1 MLNIVIP
8 MAGAGSRFMEAGYL
22 VPKPLIAVH
31 NRQMIELVINNLRPK
46 REHRFIF
53 LCRTEH
59 IQRYNLRNMLKQWA
73 GENAVILEV
82 DRITDGAACTV
93 LIAREL
99 IASSEP
105 LMVANCDQY
114 VDVSIDDY
122 LEQIDGLNLDG
133 MMMTLEASD
142 PKWSYVSLDS
152 EELVTKCVEKQVIS
166 NRATVGVYNFSKG
179 LDFVNAADSMI
190 KKNIRVNNEF
200 YVAPVYN
207 ELIAKGQRIGI
218 HNVGREGDGMYGL
231 GIPSDL
237 EYFLAHPISSV
248 AR

>member
-1 MLNIVIP
+1 VLNIVIP